1 MYMSSKALF
10 GLLVGGAFAASMLL
24 APVLASAVNGFLTI
38 QNAKVFVNPD
48 TDRIREILV
57 TEGLVPTDGSAGAFG
72 YGTITNDGD
81 AIFVTTTHAGV
92 VDSEKQKFIADPVFH
107 NHLVRLGAVDACGSD
122 PGVIDITW
130 QSPGRVAINNHRVL
144 LSQIPTGEV
153 DATHSITGTPL
164 SMTLGD
170 DVAAVVS
177 FQLSPVFTSGGLQAV
192 CVTNIQPAENLNVV
206 EVD

>member
-1 MYMSSKALF
+1 
-10 GLLVGGAFAASMLL
+10 
-24 APVLASAVNGFLTI
+24 
-38 QNAKVFVNPD
+38 
-48 TDRIREILV
+48 
-57 TEGLVPTDGSAGAFG
+57 
-72 YGTITNDGD
+72 
-81 AIFVTTTHAGV
+81 
-92 VDSEKQKFIADPVFH
+92 
-107 NHLVRLGAVDACGSD
+107 
-122 PGVIDITW
+122 
-130 QSPGRVAINNHRVL
+130 VL

>member
-1 MYMSSKALF
+1 
-10 GLLVGGAFAASMLL
+10 MLL
-24 APVLASAVNGFLTI
+24 APVLASAVNGFLTV
-38 QNAKVFVNPD
+38 QNAKVFVN
-48 TDRIREILV
+48 TDANRLREILV
-57 TEGLVPTDGSAGAFG
+57 TEGMVPTDGSAGAFG

-92 VDSEKQKFIADPVFH
+92 VDSEKQNFIADPVFH
-107 NHLVRLGAVDACGSD
+107 NHLVRLGAVGACGAD

-130 QSPGRVAINNHRVL
+130 QSPGRVVINNHRVL
-144 LSQIPTGEV
+144 LSQIPTNEV

-164 SMTLGD
+164 SMTLGED
-170 DVAAVVS
+170 IANVVS
-177 FQLSPVFTSGGLQAV
+177 FQLSPVFTAGGLQAV

>member
-1 MYMSSKALF
+1 MSNKALF
-10 GLLVGGAFAASMLL
+10 GLLVGAALAASMLL

-38 QNAKVFVNPD
+38 QHAKVFVNPD
-48 TDRIREILV
+48 TDRLREILV
-57 TEGLVPTDGSAGAFG
+57 TEGLIPTDSSAGAFG

-107 NHLVRLGAVDACGSD
+107 NHLVRLGTVGACESD

-130 QSPGRVAINNHRVL
+130 QSPGRVVINNQRVL
-144 LSQIPTGEV
+144 LSQVPTDEV

-164 SMTLGD
+164 SMTLGED
-170 DVAAVVS
+170 IANVVS

-192 CVTNIQPAENLNVV
+192 CVTNIQPAENLKTFVV
-206 EVD
+206 D